1 MATEWWLGLSAAVPS
16 NVRGLWFGLFVQASA
31 GSRAEHRMYV
41 SGTASFET
49 DDGGDWACDYT
60 WEPDGRYV
68 RLPGLAAVPTSDW
81 QRALNHAVAVVAGVE
96 PWRTSPGPLA
106 GVGIGFDD
114 GDVTLLWKR
123 S

>member
-1 MATEWWLGLSAAVPS
+1 MASEWWLDLAATLPS
-16 NVRGLWFGLFVQASA
+16 DVQGLWFGLFVQASA
-31 GSRAEHRMYV
+31 GSPAEHRMYV
-41 SGTASFET
+41 SGTASFEA
-49 DDGGDWACDYT
+49 DDGGDWASDYT

-81 QRALNHAVAVVAGVE
+81 QQALRHTVAVVTSVE
-96 PWRTSPGPLA
+96 PWRTSPDSLV

-114 GDVTLLWKR
+114 GDVTVAWMR